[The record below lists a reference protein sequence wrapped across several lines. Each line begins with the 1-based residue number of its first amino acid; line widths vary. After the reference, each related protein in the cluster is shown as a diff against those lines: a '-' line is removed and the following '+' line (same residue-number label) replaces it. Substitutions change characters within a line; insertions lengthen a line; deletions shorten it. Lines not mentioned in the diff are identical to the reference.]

1 MDWMIRVSGL
11 IADGGIDFLL
21 VCTEL
26 ALRTSHH
33 PI

>member
-1 MDWMIRVSGL
+1 MIRVSGL

-21 VCTEL
+21 VCAEL